1 MSCLVRCRYIHN
13 TTYTAQD
20 EKNSLVDLCSECERA
35 LAQIEEKQLTSALDS
50 SRSLLDSSCN
60 LDHLAIPE
68 REGEGGRGGGGKGG
82 GEGEKAAEL
91 SQLQLRMMEV
101 CV

>member
-1 MSCLVRCRYIHN
+1 M
-13 TTYTAQD
+13 
-20 EKNSLVDLCSECERA
+20 DLCSECEKA
-35 LAQIEEKQLTSALDS
+35 LAQIEQKQLTSALES

-68 REGEGGRGGGGKGG
+68 REGEGGRGGEGKGGGEGEGGRGGEGKGG